1 MTVALI
7 CMEQRK
13 CNLGWVRLNE
23 SDYKLTI
30 KEGCL
35 VVHLRGKPRDELSL
49 SLDELAGNVLAAG
62 RKHVSAK
69 KKQIDHPEFKW

>member
-1 MTVALI
+1 MIVALV

-23 SDYKLTI
+23 QDYKLKI

-35 VVHLRGKPRDELSL
+35 VVHLRGKPRDEVSFT
-49 SLDELAGNVLAAG
+49 LDELADYTLCYG
-62 RKHVSAK
+62 RRHVGAK
-69 KKQIDHPEFKW
+69 KKQIDHPEFPW